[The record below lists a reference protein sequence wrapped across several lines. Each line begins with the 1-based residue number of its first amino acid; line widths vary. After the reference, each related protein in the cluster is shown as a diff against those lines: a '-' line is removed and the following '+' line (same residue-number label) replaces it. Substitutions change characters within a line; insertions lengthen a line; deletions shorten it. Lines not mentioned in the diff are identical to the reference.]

1 MTTIVKFPTNRII
14 REVPP
19 NIEEINKAKE
29 KSLQKHAE
37 TIVEDLVLSI
47 IDAIEN
53 YGIDSETESFER
65 DFSFVA
71 DGLRATIYRSFNI
84 DHPLHSFIDTNVT
97 LVKAENF
104 EDLRLKMD
112 QVMENMAEISA
123 DNSDDGLD
131 KKE

>member
-1 MTTIVKFPTNRII
+1 L
-14 REVPP
+14 RE
-19 NIEEINKAKE
+19 
-29 KSLQKHAE
+29 
-37 TIVEDLVLSI
+37 T
-47 IDAIEN
+47 
-53 YGIDSETESFER
+53 
-65 DFSFVA
+65 
-71 DGLRATIYRSFNI
+71 
-84 DHPLHSFIDTNVT
+84 FIDTNVT

>member
-47 IDAIEN
+47 IDAVEN
-53 YGIDSETESFER
+53 YGIDTETESFER

-84 DHPLHSFIDTNVT
+84 NHPLHSFIDTNVT

-104 EDLRLKMD
+104 DDLRLKID
-112 QVMENMAEISA
+112 QVIEEM
-123 DNSDDGLD
+123 SDTNLD
-131 KKE
+131 SKE